1 MGIQVDIRGYKI
13 CLCFGPTQEI
23 TKSDCIRLRLIS
35 NKLLPADQLADGLVV
50 SAVAAVQTVVV
61 DWTTGGGVVRC
72 HCKTET
78 MKAQQS
84 FQSNHMASIKVM
96 LYVKN
101 GLVPH
106 AFAPK
111 NAFKLNK

>member
-1 MGIQVDIRGYKI
+1 MTV
-13 CLCFGPTQEI
+13 
-23 TKSDCIRLRLIS
+23 SDYA
-35 NKLLPADQLADGLVV
+35 LLPADQLADGLVV

-84 FQSNHMASIKVM
+84 FQGNHMASIKVM

-111 NAFKLNK
+111 NCFEKKTLAGLIKVVKQ

>member
-1 MGIQVDIRGYKI
+1 MTV
-13 CLCFGPTQEI
+13 
-23 TKSDCIRLRLIS
+23 SDYA
-35 NKLLPADQLADGLVV
+35 LLPADQLADGLVV

-84 FQSNHMASIKVM
+84 FQGNHMASIKVM
-96 LYVKN
+96 IYLKN
-101 GLVPH
+101 GLVPQT
-106 AFAPK
+106 FAQK
-111 NAFKLNK
+111 NCFEKPWQVVKQ